1 MFKKPS
7 VNKSVNSLNKLKLY
21 IRAISKFGKS
31 TLFRDMVLEE
41 YGGNPEKG
49 LLVGVGNEY
58 GYALLDNLNV
68 SHIESWNDA
77 IELKKYLIAG
87 KVRGEHEIELIAFDT
102 LDELIPLC
110 EQYVCELSEK
120 RTGKPCDT
128 INGALGGF
136 GKGAE
141 KVKELIKEYVTS
153 LSKAGFGLVFI
164 AHTKVKTIVEKGM
177 NSDEGYMQLTS
188 NLTNAYEN
196 SISAVFDVICTGVI
210 DKKVDDGKLEGTER
224 RLYFRGDGFVE
235 AGGRFKS
242 NSVPEYIVFK
252 EDEKANAKLFVETLK
267 EAIKGSKSTPIT
279 DEEFEKLAKKE
290 DEEAK
295 ENAKEVLVEEERK
308 ERPSKE
314 ELLVQV
320 KDIIKKDGSKK
331 GALLKKVKGLG
342 KKSLI
347 ELTEDELVDI
357 VETL

>member
-1 MFKKPS
+1 M
-7 VNKSVNSLNKLKLY
+7 
-21 IRAISKFGKS
+21 
-31 TLFRDMVLEE
+31 
-41 YGGNPEKG
+41 
-49 LLVGVGNEY
+49 
-58 GYALLDNLNV
+58 
-68 SHIESWNDA
+68 
-77 IELKKYLIAG
+77 
-87 KVRGEHEIELIAFDT
+87 
-102 LDELIPLC
+102 
-110 EQYVCELSEK
+110 
-120 RTGKPCDT
+120 
-128 INGALGGF
+128 
-136 GKGAE
+136 
-141 KVKELIKEYVTS
+141 
-153 LSKAGFGLVFI
+153 FI

-210 DKKVDDGKLEGTER
+210 DKKVNGGKLEGTER

-242 NSVPEYIVFK
+242 TSVPEYIVFE
-252 EDEKANAKLFVETLK
+252 EDEKANAKLFITTLK
-267 EAIKGSKSTPIT
+267 EAIKGSKSTSIS
-279 DEEFEKLAKKE
+279 DEEFKELAKKE
-290 DEEAK
+290 DDESK

-342 KKSLI
+342 KKSLT